1 MDLAVLVPYVPHK
14 DVLPLIEQW
23 FAPHHCSLHITRP
36 RTTKIGDFRPPRPGQ
51 QAKITLN
58 GNLKPYQFL
67 TTLVHELAHLKT
79 WERYGRKA
87 APHGVEWKTCF
98 AAMMLELVDLGILPM
113 EYEEALILHAK
124 SPKSTVGADPKLQKV
139 LMELDGEGDV
149 LLLSDLGPGAK
160 FSFRGRQFTYQE
172 KRRSRA
178 LVQDVENGRQ
188 YTVALVAPVELLD

>member
-1 MDLAVLVPYVPHK
+1 MDLAALAPYVPHK

-23 FAPHHCSLHITRP
+23 FAPHRCSLHITRP

-79 WERYGRKA
+79 WERYGRMA

-98 AAMMLELVDLGILPM
+98 AGMMLELVDLGILPM
-113 EYEEALILHAK
+113 EYEEALIKHAK

-149 LLLSDLGPGAK
+149 LLLSDLGPGTK
-160 FSFRGRQFTYQE
+160 FSFRGRHFSYIE